1 MSYNEIYGRYRHD
14 LRGFRRSTRKT
25 EGEDDGPIGSE
36 CNNYYRISIWLSFA
50 SFYTE
55 WTVGRRELQA
65 MHLSWW

>member
-14 LRGFRRSTRKT
+14 LRGFRRSTRKA

-65 MHLSWW
+65 MHLSW